1 MMAVV
6 QFCGGKKKAKK
17 QYFKK
22 EKKKKICLKITEAD
36 KLTQTG

>member
-1 MMAVV
+1 MAVV